1 MNTQNESYGGI
12 PGSAPYYNMNL
23 PSQNNGVVATQ
34 QIQNP
39 VSPLQQ
45 FSNYNQPQI
54 KRVPARII
62 NDPKE
67 IMPNEV
73 PMDGSVSLFP
83 TADYSCVYAKA
94 WNANGMIDTVKYVP
108 EKPETQPETRIIF
121 LSNDLSGSF
130 LEKVLIHEIG
140 HCALFSFHLVDD
152 IHRMVR
158 PEYWIE
164 AEEWICNFI
173 ADYGQIIYSTVY
185 SYLGVHAWKAIPYE
199 LERLIA

>member
-1 MNTQNESYGGI
+1 MNGYVWRICFVDHKSHYLMDRTG
-12 PGSAPYYNMNL
+12 NL
-23 PSQNNGVVATQ
+23 RVATT
-34 QIQNP
+34 
-39 VSPLQQ
+39 
-45 FSNYNQPQI
+45 
-54 KRVPARII
+54 
-62 NDPKE
+62 D
-67 IMPNEV
+67 
-73 PMDGSVSLFP
+73 
-83 TADYSCVYAKA
+83 
-94 WNANGMIDTVKYVP
+94 
-108 EKPETQPETRIIF
+108 PETRIIF

>member
-1 MNTQNESYGGI
+1 MNGYVWSICFVDPKSHYLMDRTG
-12 PGSAPYYNMNL
+12 NL
-23 PSQNNGVVATQ
+23 RVATT
-34 QIQNP
+34 
-39 VSPLQQ
+39 
-45 FSNYNQPQI
+45 
-54 KRVPARII
+54 
-62 NDPKE
+62 D
-67 IMPNEV
+67 
-73 PMDGSVSLFP
+73 
-83 TADYSCVYAKA
+83 
-94 WNANGMIDTVKYVP
+94 
-108 EKPETQPETRIIF
+108 PETRIIF

>member
-1 MNTQNESYGGI
+1 MASFSMNGYVWRICFVYPKSHYLMDRTG
-12 PGSAPYYNMNL
+12 NL
-23 PSQNNGVVATQ
+23 RVATT
-34 QIQNP
+34 
-39 VSPLQQ
+39 
-45 FSNYNQPQI
+45 
-54 KRVPARII
+54 
-62 NDPKE
+62 D
-67 IMPNEV
+67 
-73 PMDGSVSLFP
+73 
-83 TADYSCVYAKA
+83 
-94 WNANGMIDTVKYVP
+94 
-108 EKPETQPETRIIF
+108 PETRIIF

>member
-1 MNTQNESYGGI
+1 MNGYVWRICFVDPKNPYLMDRT
-12 PGSAPYYNMNL
+12 GSL
-23 PSQNNGVVATQ
+23 RVATT
-34 QIQNP
+34 
-39 VSPLQQ
+39 
-45 FSNYNQPQI
+45 
-54 KRVPARII
+54 
-62 NDPKE
+62 D
-67 IMPNEV
+67 
-73 PMDGSVSLFP
+73 
-83 TADYSCVYAKA
+83 
-94 WNANGMIDTVKYVP
+94 
-108 EKPETQPETRIIF
+108 PETRIIF

-130 LEKVLIHEIG
+130 LEKVLVHEIG

-173 ADYGQIIYSTVY
+173 ADYGQIIYSTAY

>member
-1 MNTQNESYGGI
+1 MTSFSMNGYVWRICFVDPKSHYLMDRTG
-12 PGSAPYYNMNL
+12 NL
-23 PSQNNGVVATQ
+23 RVATT
-34 QIQNP
+34 
-39 VSPLQQ
+39 
-45 FSNYNQPQI
+45 
-54 KRVPARII
+54 
-62 NDPKE
+62 D
-67 IMPNEV
+67 
-73 PMDGSVSLFP
+73 
-83 TADYSCVYAKA
+83 
-94 WNANGMIDTVKYVP
+94 
-108 EKPETQPETRIIF
+108 PETRIIF

-173 ADYGQIIYSTVY
+173 SDYGQIIYSTVY